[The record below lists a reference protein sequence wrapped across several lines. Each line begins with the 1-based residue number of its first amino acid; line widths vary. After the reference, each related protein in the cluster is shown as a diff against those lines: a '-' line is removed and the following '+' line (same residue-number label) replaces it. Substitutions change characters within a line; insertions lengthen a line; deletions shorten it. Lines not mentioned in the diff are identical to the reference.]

1 MWIFFKRL
9 RKSPLYPYSLVL
21 YLEEE
26 WIFKKKTSYVMLWNK
41 KQKIPH
47 CRRSFNILYRNHW
60 NRGQNTVQKSLKQR
74 SKYCTEIIETEV
86 KILYRNHWN
95 RGQNTV
101 QKSLKQRSKYC
112 TEIIETEA
120 NSIPINTHIHYRYL
134 SSLGTGTKFKWRG

>member
-26 WIFKKKTSYVMLWNK
+26 WIFKKKLVMSCYEIKNK
-41 KQKIPH
+41 KYHTVGGVSTYCTEIIETEVK
-47 CRRSFNILYRNHW
+47 ILYRNHW
-60 NRGQNTVQKSLKQR
+60 NRDQNTVQKSLKQR

-95 RGQNTV
+95 RG
-101 QKSLKQRSKYC
+101 KLD
-112 TEIIETEA
+112 
-120 NSIPINTHIHYRYL
+120 THKHTYTLPLSFLAWYRH
-134 SSLGTGTKFKWRG
+134 KI